1 MKKLDRV
8 NVAAIILTIAGI
20 VLEVIGGVVF
30 SPAVS
35 VGMNTNLSPVMFVGI
50 GTIVVSLI
58 CAIAG
63 SVMTEK
69 HELNKKVSTIAIY
82 AAILAIMFAIVFVIL
97 TIVWPV
103 LNPTNG

>member
-8 NVAAIILTIAGI
+8 NIAAIILTVAGI
-20 VLEVIGGVVF
+20 IIEVVGGAVF

-50 GTIVVSLI
+50 GTIVASLI
-58 CAIAG
+58 CAIVG
-63 SVMTEK
+63 SAMTEK
-69 HELNKKVSTIAIY
+69 HELNKKVSSIAIY
-82 AAILAIMFAIVFVIL
+82 AAVLAVMFAIVFVIL
-97 TIVWPV
+97 TVVWPV